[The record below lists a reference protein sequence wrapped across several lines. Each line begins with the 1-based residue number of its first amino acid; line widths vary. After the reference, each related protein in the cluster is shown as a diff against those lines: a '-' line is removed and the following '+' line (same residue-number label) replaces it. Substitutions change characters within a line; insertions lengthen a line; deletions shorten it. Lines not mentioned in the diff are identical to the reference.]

1 MKRIVRLTENDL
13 TRIVKRVLK
22 EETTSSPSNSI
33 SFYGVTITPSNDGKG
48 NLIFKTKDK
57 QVVFKVMVDTMF
69 YDGKVAVDKIW
80 KDETGKIKLK
90 DNTGKEFN
98 IGKTN
103 IIDLVKQFNE
113 NKTKLTASDMG
124 VDLSMVRV

>member
-13 TRIVKRVLK
+13 TRIVKRVLN
-22 EETTSSPSNSI
+22 EETTSSSSNSI

-103 IIDLVKQFNE
+103 VIDLVKQFNE

>member
-13 TRIVKRVLK
+13 TRIVKRVLN
-22 EETTSSPSNSI
+22 EETTSSSSNSI

-48 NLIFKTKDK
+48 NLIFKTNDK
-57 QVVFKVMVDTMF
+57 QVVYKVMVDTMF

-90 DNTGKEFN
+90 DNTGKVFN
-98 IGKTN
+98 IGKSN